1 MARSRPRARRGGFLA
16 TVRLDR
22 AGVPGF
28 AGYPF
33 SIPAV
38 AGLEELALDPRVTL
52 LVGDNGS
59 GKSTLLEAI
68 AVAAGMNAE
77 GGGHHMRFST
87 RASESALHEHLRLSW
102 RDRPRTDFFLRAE
115 SLYNL
120 ASELER
126 LGGDALIPYGGE
138 SLHDQ
143 SHGESFLAV
152 ALNRLVPGGLY
163 LLDEPESALSPT
175 GQLALLRRVH
185 ELAGEG
191 AQFLIA
197 THSPILMAVPGALM
211 LHVSAAGLRP
221 VAYDDVETVA
231 LYRGF
236 LADPE
241 RFLHHLL
248 AEG

>member
-1 MARSRPRARRGGFLA
+1 VRRPHGRATHVNARRA
-16 TVRLDR
+16 
-22 AGVPGF
+22 
-28 AGYPF
+28 
-33 SIPAV
+33 
-38 AGLEELALDPRVTL
+38 
-52 LVGDNGS
+52 
-59 GKSTLLEAI
+59 
-68 AVAAGMNAE
+68 
-77 GGGHHMRFST
+77 RFST
-87 RASESALHEHLRLSW
+87 RASESGLHEHLRLSW

-126 LGGDALIPYGGE
+126 LAELPGNALAPYGGR

-152 ALNRLVPGGLY
+152 ALNRFVPGGLY

-185 ELAGEG
+185 ELVAEG

-197 THSPILMAVPGALM
+197 THSPILMAVPGALI
-211 LHVSAAGLRP
+211 LHASAAGIRP
-221 VAYDDVETVA
+221 VAYDDVETVT

>member
-1 MARSRPRARRGGFLA
+1 
-16 TVRLDR
+16 VRLDR
-22 AGVPGF
+22 GSVPSF
-28 AGYPF
+28 AEYPF

-38 AGLEELALDPRVTL
+38 AALDELALDPRVTV

-77 GGGHHMRFST
+77 GGGHNFHFAT
-87 RASESALHEHLRLSW
+87 RASESPLHEHLRLSW

-115 SLYNL
+115 SLSNL

-126 LGGDALIPYGGE
+126 LDEEDGAALIPYGGR

-143 SHGESFLAV
+143 SHGESFLAL
-152 ALNRLVPGGLY
+152 ALNRFVPGGLY

-175 GQLALLRRVH
+175 GQLALLELMH
-185 ELAGEG
+185 ELAEGG
-191 AQFLIA
+191 AQFIVA
-197 THSPILMAVPGALM
+197 THSPILMAVPGALI
-211 LHVSAAGLRP
+211 LHATAGGLRP
-221 VAYDDVETVA
+221 VSYDAVETVA
-231 LYRGF
+231 LYRSF
-236 LADPE
+236 LADPG

-248 AEG
+248 ADSG

>member
-1 MARSRPRARRGGFLA
+1 MARSRSRAARRGGFLA
-16 TVRLDR
+16 AVGLDR
-22 AGVPGF
+22 GSVPSF
-28 AGYPF
+28 ADYPF

-38 AGLEELALDPRVTL
+38 VGLDELAVDPRVTL

-77 GGGHHMRFST
+77 GGGRNFRFAT
-87 RASESALHEHLRLSW
+87 RPSESTLNEHLRLSW

-126 LGGDALIPYGGE
+126 IDEQPRQDALAPYGGR

-143 SHGESFLAV
+143 SHGESFLALI
-152 ALNRLVPGGLY
+152 LNRFLPGGLY

-175 GQLALLRRVH
+175 GQLAVLQRMH
-185 ELAGEG
+185 ELVEG
-191 AQFLIA
+191 GSQFIVA
-197 THSPILMAVPGALM
+197 THSPILMAFPDALI
-211 LHVSAAGLRP
+211 LHASPAGLRP
-221 VAYDDVETVA
+221 
-231 LYRGF
+231 
-236 LADPE
+236 
-241 RFLHHLL
+241 
-248 AEG
+248 